1 MLEKPTVEEI
11 VRKLKSVLQGH
22 LSREEVSNWAG
33 YWIRKF
39 RDEFNL
45 NEEDLLIWKYL
56 DVVLGID
63 LKDTPTEYFHIDED
77 ILDWIKIFEEQ
88 QLNP

>member
-11 VRKLKSVLQGH
+11 VRRLKSVLQGN
-22 LSREEVSNWAG
+22 LSREEVSNWAE
-33 YWIRKF
+33 YWTRKF

-45 NEEDLLIWKYL
+45 NEEDYLMWEYL
-56 DVVLGID
+56 DVVSGID
-63 LKDTPTEYFHIDED
+63 LKDTPTEYLHIDED
-77 ILDWIKIFEEQ
+77 ILDWIKRFEEQ